1 MENKEQPAYYAII
14 PADVRY
20 DERLT
25 ANAKLIYGEITALC
39 NDKGYCW
46 ATNEYFAN
54 LYKVSKVS
62 ISGWIKNLADC
73 GYVNIE
79 LDTHN
84 KENVKRYLSILTGGI
99 KGNLTGYTKKLNGGI
114 KENFNTGIK
123 ENFKYNN
130 TSMNNTVNNKADYAA
145 LVNEFFNNEP
155 VKTAINTW
163 LDYKKENLQSYKP
176 TGLKVLLNRLKK
188 EADNFGEQYVI
199 DEINH
204 SIGNRYAGI
213 YAEKNYQKPKK
224 QEFQRHSYSDIALTE
239 VETPLEAF

>member
-1 MENKEQPAYYAII
+1 MENKKEEPSYYAII
-14 PADVRY
+14 PANVRY

-25 ANAKLIYGEITALC
+25 ANAKLLYGEITALC

-73 GYVNIE
+73 GYIHIE
-79 LDTHN
+79 LDNSN
-84 KENVKRYLSILTGGI
+84 KENLKRYLSI
-99 KGNLTGYTKKLNGGI
+99 LNGGI

-123 ENFKYNN
+123 ENLMYNN
-130 TSMNNTVNNKADYAA
+130 TRVNNTVNNKADYAA
-145 LVNEFFNNEP
+145 LVNQYFENEP
-155 VKTAINTW
+155 IKTAINTW
-163 LDYKKENLQSYKP
+163 LDYKKENRQSYKP

-213 YAEKNYQKPKK
+213 YAKKEYQTQKK
-224 QEFQRHSYSDIALTE
+224 QEFMRHNYTDEQRRKIFET
-239 VETPLEAF
+239 VETPLEDMF